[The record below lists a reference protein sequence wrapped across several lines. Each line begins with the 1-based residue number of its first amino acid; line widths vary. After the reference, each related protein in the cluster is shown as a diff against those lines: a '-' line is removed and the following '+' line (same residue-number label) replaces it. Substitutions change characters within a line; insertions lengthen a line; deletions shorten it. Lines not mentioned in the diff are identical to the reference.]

1 MLKALGRGLSNKE
14 IAQSLHI
21 SVDTERKH
29 MMSIL
34 SKLGVRSRLQAL
46 ASRCATASSRYPSSP
61 GRDRLVCWSGAPSVQ
76 HIGLEKVGLYW

>member
-46 ASRCATASSRYPSSP
+46 GGAPRLRRDTLAPPETGSYVGLARRASSIL
-61 GRDRLVCWSGAPSVQ
+61 G
-76 HIGLEKVGLYW
+76 